1 MNIRKVLYRFI
12 GLVGII
18 AGALIIWNIVIPFL
32 GHVEMVVP
40 LSKGE
45 IQSKKIRVDFS
56 LRIWICPASRK
67 VRPMERLRLM

>member
-56 LRIWICPASRK
+56 LEDRY
-67 VRPMERLRLM
+67 VRLPERCDLWRD